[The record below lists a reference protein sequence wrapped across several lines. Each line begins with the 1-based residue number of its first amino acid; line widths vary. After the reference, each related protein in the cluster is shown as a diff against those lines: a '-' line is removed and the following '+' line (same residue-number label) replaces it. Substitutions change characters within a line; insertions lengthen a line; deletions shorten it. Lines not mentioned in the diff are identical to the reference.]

1 MSGSV
6 ESQRQIQLTFQD
18 KSTDK
23 NLSVE
28 VTRESWLSEV
38 EAQLQSSGAVA
49 ASTSST
55 GAGATATTWEEPAP
69 RTEEKPVPTPQ
80 EASGVEEA
88 AHSSISFK
96 HLNGVAEGFAVV
108 DEVPEKSAEIT
119 QTELAVESIV
129 NEDAEFNAAAD
140 HSESVDASPDLA
152 AEVQVKDLTV
162 LQPDAETLEEEL
174 KAAPDQSV
182 ISHDD
187 VHPREELDFGMEPLP
202 EPLTEAST
210 IVTTHLGSLT
220 LPAALCDDQL
230 LEELA
235 SIPEKM
241 GFKIGE
247 VAEMLGIKQ
256 YVLRY
261 WETEFDVLKPKKAA
275 NNQRYYT
282 KKDVE
287 NVYLIRKL
295 LHRDRFSIEGARAAL
310 KDLKS
315 VVKKEKDW
323 SQVNN
328 RVEAMNERVDH
339 LIVDLRKLRQLFAD

>member
-28 VTRESWLSEV
+28 VTRESWLNEV
-38 EAQLQSSGAVA
+38 QAELQNAG
-49 ASTSST
+49 
-55 GAGATATTWEEPAP
+55 GATAGGATHSAATAGAPVWDEPAP
-69 RTEEKPVPTPQ
+69 RAEEQPVPTPQ
-80 EASGVEEA
+80 EASGVEGQA
-88 AHSSISFK
+88 TSSISFK
-96 HLNGVAEGFAVV
+96 HLNGIAEGFAVV
-108 DEVPEKSAEIT
+108 EEVPEKSAEIA
-119 QTELAVESIV
+119 QAELAMESIV
-129 NEDAEFNAAAD
+129 NEDAEFKTPVD
-140 HSESVDASPDLA
+140 HSPSVDD
-152 AEVQVKDLTV
+152 VQVQVSDVTQIDANEAS
-162 LQPDAETLEEEL
+162 LQEEL
-174 KAAPDQSV
+174 TSAPDNAV
-182 ISHDD
+182 IDHDD
-187 VHPREELDFGMEPLP
+187 VHPREELDFGAEPLP
-202 EPLTEAST
+202 EPLTEASSM
-210 IVTTHLGSLT
+210 ITTHLGSLT

-247 VAEMLGIKQ
+247 VAELLGIKQ